1 MTAMATETLPSHK
14 TSSTNTDN
22 PSLDCCRPLQP
33 IIFGW
38 SSHREESVFT
48 GIEFRQHFDS
58 LKSTGAPPP
67 HNYSSPSI
75 DNCHASYPRSLDF
88 NIRPTMSAA
97 FVERSSMPQ
106 PNAYSHA
113 HRLPA
118 TRQSSWD
125 FMSLLQEQP
134 NNTISKT
141 AIDDS
146 EKIGSDIVVVAA
158 PSRRKDWP
166 KPRTTNNVGVLQDLK
181 DRNRPL
187 AGARMI
193 ESTAAAHKKRSVAEM
208 LGYSEQPSSKDV
220 KRPKLDSGRAGET
233 LLTHGSRPKQNR
245 GVTMARKPIELIVLD
260 DEDAKIPSPEWRRHP
275 PFTRND
281 PVKPNVKSGL
291 DGKPGAMASG
301 PFIIDDSSSDEEGG
315 RPAGKKPTLP
325 KKQATPS
332 EQPPTA
338 RPGSATSSE
347 SVQAQKLAQRLASKR
362 MREEVE
368 ERRLGLHSSRTS
380 SIALVTPEVQSGSQL
395 WATGQNVG
403 AAKEQQQ
410 AQDAQGAKV
419 EMRVGKAEVIV
430 VLNSPNTSRS
440 SNCVGQQHAERFPPK
455 SATAQ
460 ANVAPNTYR
469 ETAKIGTNLSEA
481 PTRAEA
487 TGVQTPPHSHTA
499 EQTGKAQR
507 EPERRGREMAEAEAE
522 REAQAM
528 REVDARIESEARA
541 REAEA
546 KKREANAQK
555 QDTMRQEVQ
564 VRRDA
569 EAKRQRLQMQMEVE
583 ARRKQALNDEDE
595 VSKKVARETES
606 QAMREVDARIEVEAR
621 ERKAE
626 EMKEEDLR
634 RQTEKRKEVLR
645 QQLGAKRDA
654 EAKWEQRLRDEEEGK
669 KRAKE
674 REVRKRLEAEE
685 AKKAGDEARRK
696 QQEVRDAMAKRL
708 AAPSL
713 LTPSSPLDRR
723 AGYSVPQS
731 SLATREGA
739 TAPESSAA
747 PTNAKALGKPE
758 AASVST
764 AIGDADSSKQE
775 RIRALKER
783 NARYQHDAEASNSS
797 SSRDPERRYAEPGPQ
812 GQTSGSPASWH
823 HDTRHEPGQSRQDNF
838 APLHVNSAFPRP
850 SNGSNDRRLHKITP
864 ADVTMLKL
872 KHSGLPWNDI
882 CIALRKAEG
891 IQETTSALAKRWTQ
905 LRSMLT
911 SSDPS
916 MPLLELDNRVEDVTV
931 DQLRDLVQSSAPSN
945 DGYSVTLGDITACD
959 VKLLQWHSD
968 CLTFGD
974 MVPLY
979 EHAAGIRRSH
989 DSLNRR
995 FKMVKAA
1002 IEGLNISASQLDQ
1015 VASGDVAARTRLNS
1029 AVNGRIRA
1037 TVESPVFRDANST
1050 SGNSRPLKTI
1060 GEITQFDI
1068 AVVRRRESGMTF
1080 SAILPIY
1087 QHQSGFTFG
1096 ESSLRR
1102 RHAAVR
1108 TAIEQ
1113 HRVDEALLNRVVAG
1127 DVAAKKE
1134 LNRLVY
1140 GTWPVPQAK
1149 ATPVRPRAV
1158 PNSGPIW
1165 QSSGA
1170 TSACNAVFDLSF
1182 ETSST
1187 RSTRERS
1194 NSPSD
1199 SKPST
1204 AATSFDADEE
1214 PSHRS
1219 TTAGKTMNAAA
1230 YERYLDAALA
1240 ELHKPGSDDEEEPEE
1255 KLTEEDLCH
1264 FAYSVQ
1270 RREVSKEELDEGVEL
1285 DELQWVDC
1293 GRPFTDLHRANTE
1306 ANRQSA
1312 MSNDPDTLA
1321 ALIEGGSLVR
1331 DRDENGLVFATH
1343 STKHAGTVEVRVERR
1358 LRTFKRGVRPRLDG
1372 GLVSCVVF
1380 SVRERTVKVEDHQD
1394 VDVDKELFGGDEPRR
1409 TLLADIQVEEATY
1422 STLELANDFA
1432 IKHFVKMAFRSA
1444 SRNLD
1449 QRSLEEAQ
1457 MRKGLLEELDEEGS
1471 DGMFRRTVEV
1481 EKGKEKTE
1489 VEVSVTKGPFRGP
1502 RNML

>member
-1 MTAMATETLPSHK
+1 
-14 TSSTNTDN
+14 
-22 PSLDCCRPLQP
+22 
-33 IIFGW
+33 
-38 SSHREESVFT
+38 
-48 GIEFRQHFDS
+48 
-58 LKSTGAPPP
+58 
-67 HNYSSPSI
+67 
-75 DNCHASYPRSLDF
+75 
-88 NIRPTMSAA
+88 MSAA

-113 HRLPA
+113 HRLPE
-118 TRQSSWD
+118 TRQSSLD

-141 AIDDS
+141 AIDNS
-146 EKIGSDIVVVAA
+146 EKIGSDVVVVAA
-158 PSRRKDWP
+158 LLRRKDRP
-166 KPRTTNNVGVLQDLK
+166 KPRTMDNVGVLQDFK
-181 DRNRPL
+181 DKNRHL

-193 ESTAAAHKKRSVAEM
+193 ESTAAAQHKRSVAEM
-208 LGYSEQPSSKDV
+208 LEYSGQPSSKDV

-245 GVTMARKPIELIVLD
+245 EVTMARKPIELIVFD

-275 PFTRND
+275 SSTRHD
-281 PVKPNVKSGL
+281 PVKPNAKSGL
-291 DGKPGAMASG
+291 DRKPGAIVSG
-301 PFIIDDSSSDEEGG
+301 PFMIDDGSSDDEG
-315 RPAGKKPTLP
+315 RRLAGKKPTPP

-332 EQPPTA
+332 KQPPTA
-338 RPGSATSSE
+338 RPGLATSSE
-347 SVQAQKLAQRLASKR
+347 SVQAQKIAQRLASKR

-380 SIALVTPEVQSGSQL
+380 SVALVAPEVQSGSQL
-395 WATGQNVG
+395 WATGQGTG
-403 AAKEQQQ
+403 AAKQQQ
-410 AQDAQGAKV
+410 RTRDAQGAKV
-419 EMRVGKAEVIV
+419 EMRVGKAEDFV

-440 SNCVGQQHAERFPPK
+440 SKGTGQQHAERSPPK

-469 ETAKIGTNLSEA
+469 ETAKIGTNVSQA

-487 TGVQTPPHSHTA
+487 TSLQTPPHSHTA
-499 EQTGKAQR
+499 GQTGKAQR
-507 EPERRGREMAEAEAE
+507 ELERREREMAEAEAE
-522 REAQAM
+522 RDAQAM
-528 REVDARIESEARA
+528 HEVDARIESEARA

-555 QDTMRQEVQ
+555 QDAMRQELQ
-564 VRRDA
+564 ARRDA
-569 EAKRQRLQMQMEVE
+569 EAKRQRLQVQMEVE

-595 VSKKVARETES
+595 LRKKAAREGIES
-606 QAMREVDARIEVEAR
+606 QALREVDLRIEAEAR

-626 EMKEEDLR
+626 EMKEADLR
-634 RQTEKRKEVLR
+634 RQTQERKEILR
-645 QQLGAKRDA
+645 QQLEAKRDA
-654 EAKWEQRLRDEEEGK
+654 EAKWEQRLRDEEEGR

-674 REVRKRLEAEE
+674 REVRERLEAAQ
-685 AKKAGDEARRK
+685 AKKVGDEARRK
-696 QQEVRDAMAKRL
+696 QQEVRDAVAKRL
-708 AAPSL
+708 AGPSL
-713 LTPSSPLDRR
+713 LTPSPPLERR
-723 AGYSVPQS
+723 AGYSVPHS

-739 TAPESSAA
+739 TVPERIVLPADA
-747 PTNAKALGKPE
+747 KVLPVANADGMLLAKPA

-764 AIGDADSSKQE
+764 GLSDADRSKQE
-775 RIRALKER
+775 RVRALKER
-783 NARYQHDAEASNSS
+783 NARYQHDVEASDPSS
-797 SSRDPERRYAEPGPQ
+797 SEDLEGRHAELNPQ
-812 GQTSGSPASWH
+812 VQTSRGPASWH
-823 HDTRHEPGQSRQDNF
+823 DDTRHEPGQSEQDNF

-850 SNGSNDRRLHKITP
+850 DNGPNDRRLHKITP
-864 ADVTMLKL
+864 ADVTMLRL
-872 KHSGLPWNDI
+872 KHSGLPWSDI

-891 IQETTSALAKRWTQ
+891 IQESTSALAKRWTQ

-916 MPLLELDNRVEDVTV
+916 MPLLELDNRVGDVTV

-968 CLTFGD
+968 RLTFGD

-979 EHAAGIRRSH
+979 QRAAGIRRSH
-989 DSLNRR
+989 DSLNKR
-995 FKMVKAA
+995 FKMVTAA
-1002 IEGLNISASQLDQ
+1002 IDGLNISAYQLDQ

-1037 TVESPVFRDANST
+1037 TVESPVFRDVNST

-1068 AVVRRRESGMTF
+1068 AVVRRRESGMAF

-1102 RHAAVR
+1102 RHAAVK

-1113 HRVDEALLNRVVAG
+1113 HGVDEALLNRVVAG
-1127 DVAAKKE
+1127 DVAAKVE
-1134 LNRLVY
+1134 LNRLVH

-1149 ATPVRPRAV
+1149 ATPARPRAA
-1158 PNSGPIW
+1158 PSSGLIW
-1165 QSSGA
+1165 QGSVA
-1170 TSACNAVFDLSF
+1170 TSARNGVVNLSF

-1204 AATSFDADEE
+1204 AATSLDADEE

-1219 TTAGKTMNAAA
+1219 TTAGKTMTAAA

-1240 ELHKPGSDDEEEPEE
+1240 ELSKPDSDDEEE
-1255 KLTEEDLCH
+1255 LTEEDLCH

-1270 RREVSKEELDEGVEL
+1270 RREISKEELDEGVEL

-1293 GRPFTDLHRANTE
+1293 GRPFTDIRRANTE

-1321 ALIEGGSLVR
+1321 ALIDGGSLVR

-1343 STKHAGTVEVRVERR
+1343 STRDAGTVEVRVERR
-1358 LRTFKRGVRPRLDG
+1358 LRTFKRGVRPKIDG
-1372 GLVSCVVF
+1372 SRVSRVVF
-1380 SVRERTVKVEDHQD
+1380 YVRERTVKVEDHQD
-1394 VDVDKELFGGDEPRR
+1394 GDVDEELFGGSEQRR

-1432 IKHFVKMAFRSA
+1432 IRYFVKKFFRSA

-1471 DGMFRRTVEV
+1471 DGMFRRMVEV
-1481 EKGKEKTE
+1481 QRAEEKTE

>member
-1 MTAMATETLPSHK
+1 MA
-14 TSSTNTDN
+14 
-22 PSLDCCRPLQP
+22 
-33 IIFGW
+33 
-38 SSHREESVFT
+38 
-48 GIEFRQHFDS
+48 
-58 LKSTGAPPP
+58 
-67 HNYSSPSI
+67 
-75 DNCHASYPRSLDF
+75 
-88 NIRPTMSAA
+88 AA
-97 FVERSSMPQ
+97 FVERSSVPQ

-113 HRLPA
+113 HSLPA

-125 FMSLLQEQP
+125 FMSLLQEQA

-146 EKIGSDIVVVAA
+146 EKIGSDNVVVAA

-166 KPRTTNNVGVLQDLK
+166 KPRTMSNVGVLQDFK
-181 DRNRPL
+181 GKNRPL

-193 ESTAAAHKKRSVAEM
+193 ESTAAAQEKRSVADM

-245 GVTMARKPIELIVLD
+245 RVTMSRKPIEVIVLYN
-260 DEDAKIPSPEWRRHP
+260 EDTKIPSPERRRHP

-281 PVKPNVKSGL
+281 PVKPGLQSGL
-291 DGKPGAMASG
+291 DGRPGAMSSG
-301 PFIIDDSSSDEEGG
+301 PFILDDSSSDEESG
-315 RPAGKKPTLP
+315 RPAEKKPTPP
-325 KKQATPS
+325 KKQATS
-332 EQPPTA
+332 SKQPPTA
-338 RPGSATSSE
+338 RPGPATSSE

-380 SIALVTPEVQSGSQL
+380 SVALVSPEVQSGSQL
-395 WATGQNVG
+395 WATGQNIG
-403 AAKEQQQ
+403 AAKQRQQ
-410 AQDAQGAKV
+410 AQDAQGANV
-419 EMRVGKAEVIV
+419 EMRVGKAKDV
-430 VLNSPNTSRS
+430 VALNFPNISRS
-440 SNCVGQQHAERFPPK
+440 SDGMGQQHAERFPPK

-469 ETAKIGTNLSEA
+469 ETAKIGIDLSGA

-487 TGVQTPPHSHTA
+487 TSLQTSPHSHIA

-507 EPERRGREMAEAEAE
+507 ELERREREMAEAEAE
-522 REAQAM
+522 RDAQAI

-546 KKREANAQK
+546 KKHEANAQK
-555 QDTMRQEVQ
+555 QDAMRQELQ
-564 VRRDA
+564 ARRDA
-569 EAKRQRLQMQMEVE
+569 EAKRQRLQVQLEVQARQKE
-583 ARRKQALNDEDE
+583 ALHDEDE
-595 VSKKVARETES
+595 VRQKAAREAES
-606 QAMREVDARIEVEAR
+606 QAMREVDARIEAEAR
-621 ERKAE
+621 EREAE
-626 EMKEEDLR
+626 EIKEADLR
-634 RQTEKRKEVLR
+634 RQTQERREILR
-645 QQLGAKRDA
+645 QQLEAKRDA
-654 EAKWEQRLRDEEEGK
+654 EAKWEQRLRDEEEGR

-674 REVRKRLEAEE
+674 REVRERLEAEE

-696 QQEVRDAMAKRL
+696 QQEARDAMAKRL
-708 AAPSL
+708 AGPSL
-713 LTPSSPLDRR
+713 LTPTSPLERR
-723 AGYSVPQS
+723 AGHSVPQS

-739 TAPESSAA
+739 TVPERKVVRADA
-747 PTNAKALGKPE
+747 KVLPVANADAKFIAKPE
-758 AASVST
+758 ATFVST
-764 AIGDADSSKQE
+764 GLSDADRSKQE
-775 RIRALKER
+775 RVRALKER
-783 NARYQHDAEASNSS
+783 NARYQHDVDASDPSS
-797 SSRDPERRYAEPGPQ
+797 SEDLEGRHADLNPQ
-812 GQTSGSPASWH
+812 VQTSRGPASWH
-823 HDTRHEPGQSRQDNF
+823 DDTRHEPGQSKHDNF
-838 APLHVNSAFPRP
+838 APLHVNLAFPRP
-850 SNGSNDRRLHKITP
+850 NNGPNDRRLHKITP
-864 ADVTMLKL
+864 ADVTMLRL

-911 SSDPS
+911 SNDPS
-916 MPLLELDNRVEDVTV
+916 MPLLELDNRVRDVTV
-931 DQLRDLVQSSAPSN
+931 GQLRDLVQSSAPSN
-945 DGYSVTLGDITACD
+945 DGYSVSLGDITACD

-979 EHAAGIRRSH
+979 QRAAGIRRSH
-989 DSLNRR
+989 DSLNKR
-995 FKMVKAA
+995 FKMVTAA
-1002 IEGLNISASQLDQ
+1002 IDGLNIGAYQLDQ

-1037 TVESPVFRDANST
+1037 TVESPVFRDTNST
-1050 SGNSRPLKTI
+1050 FGNSRPLKTI

-1068 AVVRRRESGMTF
+1068 AVVRRRESGMAF

-1087 QHQSGFTFG
+1087 QHQSGSTFG

-1102 RHAAVR
+1102 RHAAVK

-1113 HRVDEALLNRVVAG
+1113 HGVDEALLNRVVAG
-1127 DVAAKKE
+1127 DIAAKEE
-1134 LNRLVY
+1134 LNRLVH

-1149 ATPVRPRAV
+1149 ATPARPRAA
-1158 PNSGPIW
+1158 PSSGLIW
-1165 QSSGA
+1165 QGSVA
-1170 TSACNAVFDLSF
+1170 TSARNGVVDLSF
-1182 ETSST
+1182 ETYST

-1219 TTAGKTMNAAA
+1219 TTAGKSMTAAA

-1240 ELHKPGSDDEEEPEE
+1240 ELSKANADDEEEPEE
-1255 KLTEEDLCH
+1255 ELNEEDLCH

-1270 RREVSKEELDEGVEL
+1270 RREISKEELDEGVEL

-1293 GRPFTDLHRANTE
+1293 GRPFTDIHRANTE

-1321 ALIEGGSLVR
+1321 ALIDGGSLVR

-1343 STKHAGTVEVRVERR
+1343 STRDAGTVEVRVERG
-1358 LRTFKRGVRPRLDG
+1358 LRTFKRGVRPKIDG
-1372 GLVSCVVF
+1372 SLVSRVVF
-1380 SVRERTVKVEDHQD
+1380 YVRERTVKVEDHQNGD
-1394 VDVDKELFGGDEPRR
+1394 VDEELFGGDEPRR
-1409 TLLADIQVEEATY
+1409 TLLSDTQVEEATY
-1422 STLELANDFA
+1422 STLKLANDFA
-1432 IKHFVKMAFRSA
+1432 IRYFVKKAFRSA

-1457 MRKGLLEELDEEGS
+1457 MRKGLLEELDEEGR

-1481 EKGKEKTE
+1481 EKTEEKTE